1 MTVIIVTGTPGTG
14 KTTIARKIAGEKNL
28 KYIDVNKLIEEQ
40 HLYDALDFDRDS
52 KIVDTGKLNRALI
65 KIIKEEKDVVIDSH
79 LSHYLPKKY
88 VDKCIVTKSSLEELK
103 KRLKKRG
110 YKEGKIREN
119 LDAEIFDICRIE
131 AEEAGH
137 DVEVVQT

>member
-1 MTVIIVTGTPGTG
+1 VFGNYN
-14 KTTIARKIAGEKNL
+14 AL
-28 KYIDVNKLIEEQ
+28 YSKLFS
-40 HLYDALDFDRDS
+40 LYFSDS
-52 KIVDTGKLNRALI
+52 KFNRTLEL
-65 KIIKEEKDVVIDSH
+65 EEKDVVIDSH